1 MNELVSLT
9 PFALILCA
17 GIFVQ
22 SAAGFAGGLLIVP
35 ALMWCG
41 YSIPEAQTALLVA
54 TIPQNI
60 WGVWSLRD
68 AISFSRL
75 RFPGLARIAF
85 LPIGIAVLRMLESY
99 SVITLRQ
106 VVGAVVSV
114 VTLATAIFHPRP
126 QAKLHP
132 AWAWLTFPLSGFLQG
147 LVGMGGPAMVFWV
160 QAHDWDTRQI
170 RGFLFGMYLISIVPA
185 LGVLYTTF
193 GPRIVHPGLIAAALT
208 PLLLLVTF
216 AGLRFGNWLGR
227 ERLRRVTLALLLVM
241 GAAGLA
247 APWLSA
253 PPSGE
258 RHAADHPHAVPSLR
272 R

>member
-1 MNELVSLT
+1 MNDLVSML
-9 PFALILCA
+9 PFALILCV

-22 SAAGFAGGLLIVP
+22 SAAGFAAGLLIVP

-68 AISFSRL
+68 VISFSKL
-75 RFPGLARIAF
+75 RFPGIARIVF
-85 LPIGIAVLRMLESY
+85 LPLGIGVLRTLESY

-106 VVGAVVSV
+106 VVGAVVIA
-114 VTLATAIFHPRP
+114 VTLATAVFNPKPRTR
-126 QAKLHP
+126 LHP
-132 AWAWLTFPLSGFLQG
+132 GWAWLSFPLSGFLQG

-160 QAHDWDTRQI
+160 QAHDWDTRRI
-170 RGFLFGMYLISIVPA
+170 RGFLFAMYLISILPA
-185 LGVLYTTF
+185 LGFLYTTF
-193 GPRIVHPGLIAAALT
+193 GTRIVQPGMIAAAIT
-208 PLLLLVTF
+208 PVLLLVTF

-241 GAAGLA
+241 GVAGLA
-247 APWLSA
+247 APWLSV
-253 PPSGE
+253 
-258 RHAADHPHAVPSLR
+258 R
-272 R
+272 